1 MRSLYF
7 LLSLFTISSARDL
20 HMLNEN
26 DIVMIKGVINKDSS
40 NKFFSDL
47 QDFNEDRL
55 NIFISSP
62 GGSVIEG
69 MKIIDEIK
77 TLQNS
82 NVQVNC
88 FGDFAASMAFVILQS
103 CSNRY
108 ALESSIL
115 MQHQMSLGL
124 EGPIENIKSYLKMIV
139 DIENKLNRD
148 QAIRIGLTEQ
158 QFDMKIFNDWWVSGV
173 TAKEENVVD
182 DLVDLKCSSN
192 LHTKNTQIEVN
203 NFFGK
208 IKYTFSKC
216 PLIRKPIKINVKEYN
231 GDNINEMNLF
241 FDTDNY
247 IENKEKFIK
256 FIL

>member
-1 MRSLYF
+1 MKYIYL
-7 LLSLFTISSARDL
+7 LLSLFTITYAKNI
-20 HMLNEN
+20 HTLNEN
-26 DIVMIKGVINKDSS
+26 DVIMIKGVISKDSS
-40 NKFFSDL
+40 NKFFDDL
-47 QDFNEDRL
+47 QNFKEEQL

-82 NVQVNC
+82 NIVVNC

-103 CSNRY
+103 CTNRY

-115 MQHQMSLGL
+115 MQHQMSLGI

-139 DIENKLNRD
+139 DIENKLNKD
-148 QAIRIGLTEQ
+148 QANRIGLSERE
-158 QFDMKIFNDWWVSGV
+158 FDTKIFNDWWVSGV

-182 DLVDLKCSSN
+182 DLVDLKCGNN
-192 LHTKNTQIEVN
+192 LHKKNTQLEVN

-208 IKYTFSKC
+208 VKYTFSKC
-216 PLIRKPIKINVKEYN
+216 PLIRKPIKINVKDYT
-231 GDNINEMNLF
+231 GDNIHVLQLF
-241 FDTDNY
+241 FDTNNY
-247 IENKEKFIK
+247 IANKEKFIK

>member
-1 MRSLYF
+1 M
-7 LLSLFTISSARDL
+7 SLFTITFARNI
-20 HMLNEN
+20 HTLNEN
-26 DIVMIKGVINKDSS
+26 DVVMIKGVISKDSS

-47 QDFNEDRL
+47 QNFNEDQL

-82 NVQVNC
+82 DIVVNC

-103 CSNRY
+103 CTNRY

-124 EGPIENIKSYLKMIV
+124 GGPIENIKSYLKMIV
-139 DIENKLNRD
+139 DIENKLNKD
-148 QAIRIGLTEQ
+148 QANRIGLTQ
-158 QFDMKIFNDWWVSGV
+158 NDFDMKIYNDWWVSGI

-182 DLVDLKCSSN
+182 DLVDLKCSNN

-208 IKYTFSKC
+208 VKYTFSKC

-231 GDNINEMNLF
+231 GDNINELQLF
-241 FDTDNY
+241 FDTNNY